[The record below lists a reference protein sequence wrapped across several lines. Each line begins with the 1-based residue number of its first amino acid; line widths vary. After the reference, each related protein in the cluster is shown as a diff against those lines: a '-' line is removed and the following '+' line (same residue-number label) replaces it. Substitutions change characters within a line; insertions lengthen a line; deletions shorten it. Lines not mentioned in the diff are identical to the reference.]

1 MKEKDVKKESKEEK
15 VENEKTEKNDKKET
29 KRVSASRKS
38 NHKIKENKKIAE
50 LTEQLEKEREKCL
63 RIQAEMMNF
72 KRRKEDEVAG
82 IKKYANE
89 DILKDLLMIVDNFE
103 RALKLET
110 EENKEFLKGFSMIYT
125 SILNILN
132 ENDVTEIPADNV
144 AFDPEV
150 HQAVLTDKVD
160 GVEPGIIIEVL
171 QKGYK
176 YKDRVLRPAMVKVSE

>member
-29 KRVSASRKS
+29 KKVSASRKS

-50 LTEQLEKEREKCL
+50 LTEQLEKEREKGL
-63 RIQAEMMNF
+63 RIQAEVMNF

-132 ENDVTEIPADNV
+132 ENEVTEIPADNV
-144 AFDPEV
+144 VFDPEV